1 LHKPHDLS
9 VARHT
14 LSKAERLKSYKRIR
28 LLFAEGQKFKLVP
41 LLVYYQFRELVVH
54 SSETIPI
61 QMGVSV
67 GSRYFKKAVDR
78 NLIKRRIREA
88 YRKNN
93 ADLKQEVMDKAIG
106 VDVFFVYTS
115 TELLSYSQFEA
126 SMLKAIQILLEKISK
141 SQQSNTDN

>member
-1 LHKPHDLS
+1 MFKPHVLS
-9 VARHT
+9 VSRHT

-28 LLFAEGQKFKLVP
+28 LLFGEGQKFKVLP
-41 LLVYYQFRELVVH
+41 LLVYYQVRELAVH
-54 SSETIPI
+54 SDETFPI

-67 GSRYFKKAVDR
+67 GARYFKKAVDR

-93 ADLKQEVMDKAIG
+93 ADLKQELIGRAIG

-115 TELLSYSQFEA
+115 TELLPYSQLEA
-126 SMLKAIQILLEKISK
+126 TMLKALNILLEKISK
-141 SQQSNTDN
+141 NLQPNTDN